1 MNLHIVPDNTFINKF
16 YDNLNELGL
25 LGVNKIVVRSNDSKL
40 KSIRHNL
47 PFAPLYS
54 TRFASLVGNTELYE
68 KVFIHYFTPL
78 MYRWVAR
85 HKFRELNW
93 MIWGG
98 DLYNLPSLDHI
109 CYEPLTFQQFVK
121 KDRSIKTLLYRLK
134 VLVTNSPFKHKAY
147 SKVNNILTWMSSEYQ
162 FAVEHLLVHATQKF
176 FFYENQLPYEK
187 LNLMVAPVNRNG
199 RPVLIIGNSGSP
211 ENNHLDIVRFLD
223 ENRVNAD
230 LLIPVSYGDAG
241 YIMFLK
247 KKLTYGYGKIEFID
261 RYMPFEEYLNFL
273 GQADALVMNTIRPQ
287 GYGNILM
294 MMYIGKPVFFNE
306 KNISLPD
313 LGKAG
318 LQWFPV
324 ESLRSY
330 SKEKFMASN
339 KEAVTNL
346 LSHER
351 LLKEYQLL
359 FN

>member
-16 YDNLNELGL
+16 YDNLNDLNL
-25 LGVNKIVVRSNDSKL
+25 LGVNKIIVRSNDSKL
-40 KSIRHNL
+40 KSIRHNI

-54 TRFASLVGNTELYE
+54 VQFASLVGDTAQYE

-78 MYRWVAR
+78 MYRWVAW
-85 HKFRELNW
+85 HKFKELNW

-98 DLYNLPSLDHI
+98 DLYNLPSLDNV
-109 CYEPLTFQQFVK
+109 CYEPLTFQQYVK
-121 KDRSIKTLLYRLK
+121 QNLSIKTLLYRLK
-134 VLVTNSPFKHKAY
+134 VFVTNSPFKRKAY
-147 SKVNNILTWMSSEYQ
+147 SKVKNILTWMPSEYQ
-162 FAVEHLLVHATQKF
+162 FAIEHLPVEATHKF

-187 LNLMVAPVNRNG
+187 LDSIVVSVKANERQA
-199 RPVLIIGNSGSP
+199 LIIGNSGSP
-211 ENNHLDIVRFLD
+211 ENNHLDVVRFLE
-223 ENRVNAD
+223 ENSVSAD
-230 LLIPVSYGDAG
+230 LLIPVSYGDAR
-241 YIMFLK
+241 YIAFLK
-247 KKLTYGYGKIEFID
+247 KKLTYNLGKIEFIE

-313 LGKAG
+313 LSKAG

-324 ESLRSY
+324 KSLRSH
-330 SKEKFMASN
+330 SKQNASN
-339 KEAVTNL
+339 KEAVIKL
-346 LSHER
+346 LSHDR

>member
-16 YDNLNELGL
+16 YDNLKDLSL
-25 LGVNKIVVRSNDSKL
+25 LGVNKIIVRSNNSKL
-40 KSIRHNL
+40 KSIHHDL

-54 TRFASLVGNTELYE
+54 AQFDLLVGNTDQYE

-78 MYRWVAR
+78 MYRWISR

-98 DLYNLPSLDHI
+98 DLYNLPSLEHV
-109 CYEPLTFQQFVK
+109 CYEPLTFQQYIK
-121 KDRSIKTLLYRLK
+121 KDRSVRNFLYRLK
-134 VLVTNSPFKHKAY
+134 VLVTNSHFKHKAY
-147 SKVNNILTWMSSEYQ
+147 SKVKNILTWMPSEYQ
-162 FAVEHLLVHATQKF
+162 FAIKHLPVQSTHKF

-187 LNLMVAPVNRNG
+187 LDSLVTPGRRNERLVLM
-199 RPVLIIGNSGSP
+199 IGNSGSP
-211 ENNHLDIVRFLD
+211 ENNHLDVVRYLE

-230 LLIPVSYGDAG
+230 LIIPVSYGDAG
-241 YIMFLK
+241 YIAFLK
-247 KKLTYGYGKIEFID
+247 KKLTYSYGKIEFIE

-273 GQADALVMNTIRPQ
+273 TSADALVMNTIRPQ

-294 MMYIGKPVFFNE
+294 MMYLGKPVFFNE

-313 LGKAG
+313 IRQAG
-318 LQWFPV
+318 LQWWPIK
-324 ESLRSY
+324 SLPAY
-330 SKEKFMASN
+330 STLKFNSN
-339 KEAVTNL
+339 KEAVINL
-346 LSHER
+346 LSHDR